1 MFDLILKDLQDK
13 FGSKV
18 LLGPE
23 DIADIIDMTVGQQSN
38 KRSDDDFP
46 IPWSKD
52 TGRVKV
58 TIYHLADYLANHGKK
73 QVKQEMSKI
82 PDKLTRIQKK
92 ATKGHLEKE
101 WWLFRSRPIISI
113 IQKSILKNELNHAN
127 ESKDK
132 FKI

>member
-1 MFDLILKDLQDK
+1 M
-13 FGSKV
+13 
-18 LLGPE
+18 LGPE

-58 TIYHLADYLANHGKK
+58 TIYHLADYLANHGKR

-82 PDKLTRIQKK
+82 PDKLTRSQKK

-101 WWLFRSRPIISI
+101 WWLFRSRSIVAIIE
-113 IQKSILKNELNHAN
+113 KAILENELHSK
-127 ESKDK
+127 ESVSKVL
-132 FKI
+132 KI

>member
-1 MFDLILKDLQDK
+1 LFDLILKDLQDK

-58 TIYHLADYLANHGKK
+58 TIYHLADYLANHGKR

-101 WWLFRSRPIISI
+101 WWLFRSPQITAILG
-113 IQKSILKNELNHAN
+113 KSILEIQLATPNVSPKKL
-127 ESKDK
+127 
-132 FKI
+132 KI

>member
-1 MFDLILKDLQDK
+1 MQDK

-38 KRSDDDFP
+38 KRSEDNFP
-46 IPWSKD
+46 IPWSKE

-92 ATKGHLEKE
+92 ITKGHLEKE
-101 WWLFRSRPIISI
+101 WWLFKSPKITSI
-113 IQKSILKNELNHAN
+113 LEKSILEIQLNPQDGSKNKL
-127 ESKDK
+127 
-132 FKI
+132 KI

>member
-1 MFDLILKDLQDK
+1 MQDK

-92 ATKGHLEKE
+92 ATKGHLGKE
-101 WWLFRSRPIISI
+101 WWLFRSRSIVAIIE
-113 IQKSILKNELNHAN
+113 KTILENELHTK
-127 ESKDK
+127 ESASKVL
-132 FKI
+132 KI

>member
-1 MFDLILKDLQDK
+1 MQDK

-58 TIYHLADYLANHGKK
+58 TIYHLADYLANHGKR

-101 WWLFRSRPIISI
+101 WWLFRSPQITAILG
-113 IQKSILKNELNHAN
+113 KSILEIQLATPNVSPKKL
-127 ESKDK
+127 
-132 FKI
+132 KI